1 MVFNK
6 YLIASKFMKVILLT
20 FFLLFL
26 FLKSNSQTKE
36 WQTYDL
42 DSIVYLDLPFD
53 VYEID
58 SIIDNKRYYEIY
70 SSNDSSSFV
79 AQKFYF
85 DATYADEEMPTL
97 PYNYESLKT
106 FYLDLIWTFEEVSEY
121 KMDDFNA
128 FKLQNLTGYKVNFT
142 DKNNVL
148 VQQMILIYVNKNF
161 YIFSYTDISGLKEVD
176 KDEFFNNIH
185 FDDTNGLKQYPNKTN
200 TILKKIPL
208 VLFPIL
214 FLSFILSILSKRK
227 KRLN

>member
-1 MVFNK
+1 
-6 YLIASKFMKVILLT
+6 MKVILLT